1 MTDLFV
7 KIKGRL
13 GNFNLNFEHKFE
25 SEGITVLYG
34 PNGSGKSSIISAV
47 GGFIRSLEISVILN
61 GHVLEGKKKIPSYKR
76 PIGIMF
82 QDPQLFEHLTVNQN
96 LDFAVKRVKP
106 QNKSYISIEKED
118 LIKSLDLEILLKRY
132 PINLSGGEKLRVAL
146 ARTIL
151 SQPDYLL
158 LDEPMSDLDI
168 RYKAKLIHF
177 LKTFNRKNKI
187 PILYVTHSI
196 EEISQIADE
205 IVLIN
210 KGRYIE
216 SGSISKI
223 LNSYNFQNLVGKF
236 EASSVLEGYIS
247 KINKPFSLTT
257 LNIDGQNLMVP
268 GSPGSLND
276 FVRVRIRSR
285 DIIITPIK
293 INSYIAENLLIGEIL
308 KIETEKKTAFS
319 ELVIELVNKKNENKA
334 QILRVRIT
342 TFYLE
347 KMNLSYNN
355 KVYIYIRSVSI
366 DRQAYHLFL
375 NHSQE
380 ILKYLVQF
388 YYYTLI

>member
-7 KIKGRL
+7 KIKGQL
-13 GNFNLNFEHKFE
+13 GNFNLNFEHNFE

-34 PNGSGKSSIISAV
+34 PNGSGKSSIISAI
-47 GGFIRSLEISVILN
+47 GGFIRNLEMSIILN
-61 GHVLEGKKKIPSYKR
+61 GHVLEGKQKIPSYKR
-76 PIGIMF
+76 PIGTMF

-106 QNKSYISIEKED
+106 QTKKYNSIEKED
-118 LIKSLDLEILLKRY
+118 LIKSLDLETLLKRY
-132 PINLSGGEKLRVAL
+132 PINLSGGEKLRIAL

-177 LKTFNRKNKI
+177 LKTFNKTNKM

-216 SGSISKI
+216 SGSTSKI

-236 EASSVLEGYIS
+236 EASSVLEGFVS

-257 LNIDGQNLMVP
+257 LNIDGQDLMVP

-293 INSYIAENLLIGEIL
+293 INSYIAENLLIGKILEIE
-308 KIETEKKTAFS
+308 IEKKTAFS
-319 ELVIELVNKKNENKA
+319 ELVIALVNKTNENKA

-342 TFYLE
+342 TYNLE
-347 KMNLSYNN
+347 KMNLSDHK

-366 DRQAYHLFL
+366 DRQAYQH
-375 NHSQE
+375 N
-380 ILKYLVQF
+380 
-388 YYYTLI
+388 

>member
-7 KIKGRL
+7 KIKGQL

-25 SEGITVLYG
+25 SKGITVLYG
-34 PNGSGKSSIISAV
+34 PNGSGKSSIISAI
-47 GGFIRSLEISVILN
+47 GGFIRNLEMSIILN
-61 GHVLEGKKKIPSYKR
+61 GSVLEGKQKIPSYKR

-82 QDPQLFEHLTVNQN
+82 QDPQLFEHLTVKQN
-96 LDFAVKRVKP
+96 LDFAVKRVKASTKKY
-106 QNKSYISIEKED
+106 NSIEKEK
-118 LIKSLDLEILLKRY
+118 LIKSLDLETLLNRY

-177 LKTFNRKNKI
+177 LKAFNRKYKI

-210 KGRYIE
+210 KGRNIE
-216 SGSISKI
+216 SGSISEI

-236 EASSVLEGYIS
+236 EASSILEGYVS

-257 LNIDGQNLMVP
+257 LNIDGQNLIVP

-293 INSYIAENLLIGEIL
+293 INSYIAENLLIGKILEIA
-308 KIETEKKTAFS
+308 TEKKTAFS
-319 ELVIELVNKKNENKA
+319 ELVIELVNKKNENKV

-342 TFYLE
+342 TYNLK
-347 KMNLSYNN
+347 KMNFDHNN

-366 DRQAYHLFL
+366 DRQAYQHD
-375 NHSQE
+375 
-380 ILKYLVQF
+380 
-388 YYYTLI
+388 